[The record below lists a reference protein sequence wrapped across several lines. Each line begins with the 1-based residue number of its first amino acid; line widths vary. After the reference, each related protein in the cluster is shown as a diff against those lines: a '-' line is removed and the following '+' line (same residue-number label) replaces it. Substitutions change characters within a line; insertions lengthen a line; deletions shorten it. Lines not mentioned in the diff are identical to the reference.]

1 MAKREIR
8 FGVVGVKGF
17 STRHLSWVSRA
28 AEIGAPVKLAAVA
41 TIVDDEE
48 AKASGEDLAKNG
60 VKVVRD
66 YDDLL
71 AMHNDVD
78 IITLP
83 VGIHLHE
90 SLTSKALR
98 AGFPVYME
106 KPAAGTVEEV
116 AKLAEAE
123 RESGKRLFV
132 GFQTL
137 FQPSTW
143 MLKKQLLDGVIGK
156 LEKIVITVAWP
167 RFMSYYNRNRWAGKI
182 EIDGRKIYDCPMN
195 NSSAHFLNAAL
206 FLAGPTPEASA
217 VPAGVKTELYHASPI
232 GSADSDFSRF
242 TTREGV
248 EIVFNAS
255 QACTDQKDAVLDFI
269 GDEGSI
275 QIIDQVE
282 RLLAPWVITDAKG
295 RVRKEGGNIPRVE
308 VFERVATA
316 LVDPG
321 MREFCTIR
329 NAGMHTAANQMA
341 FTAGTIRDIPGEYVE
356 KIAGKDGDEMFAI
369 KGMNQALETMR
380 KGGLLPSETGVCG
393 WSHPADSLEGEP
405 VKELLSKIIA

>member
-1 MAKREIR
+1 MTKREVR

-28 AEIGAPVKLAAVA
+28 AAVGAPVRLTAVA
-41 TIVDDEE
+41 TIVDDPE

-60 VKVVRD
+60 VKVVKD

-71 AMHNDVD
+71 AMKKDVD

-90 SLTSKALR
+90 SLASKGLR

-106 KPAAGTVEEV
+106 KPAAGTVDEV
-116 AKLAEAE
+116 AKLAAAE
-123 RESGKRLFV
+123 KESGKRLFV

-143 MLKKQLLDGVIGK
+143 VLKRQLLDGTIGMLK
-156 LEKIVITVAWP
+156 KIVITVAWP
-167 RFMSYYNRNRWAGKI
+167 RFMSYYRRNRWAGKT
-182 EIDGRKIYDCPMN
+182 EIDGQKIFDCPMN

-206 FLAGPTPEASA
+206 FLAGATLENSA
-217 VPAGVKTELYHASPI
+217 VPTGVKTELYHASPI
-232 GSADSDFSRF
+232 ESADSDFSRF

-248 EIVFNAS
+248 EIIFNAS
-255 QACTDQKDAVLDFI
+255 HACTERWEAILDFI
-269 GDEGSI
+269 GDKGSI
-275 QIIDQVE
+275 QIIDQEE
-282 RLLAPWVITDAKG
+282 RVLAPWTVTDAQG
-295 RVRKEGGNIPRVE
+295 NVRREGDNLPRAE
-308 VFERVATA
+308 VFERLATA
-316 LVDPG
+316 LNDPS
-321 MREFCTIR
+321 MREICTIA

-341 FTAGTIRDIPGEYVE
+341 FTAGKIRNIPDEYIE
-356 KIAGKDGDEMFAI
+356 KIAGEGDDEMFAV
-369 KGMNQALETMR
+369 KGMNDALETMR
-380 KGGLLPSETGVCG
+380 KDGLLPNETGGCG
-393 WSHPADSLEGEP
+393 WSQPADSLEGEP